1 MAQDNATPVY
11 FDDAT
16 GTLVFADERIE
27 LRPKT
32 YAVAKFLA
40 AHPQQVCSKETIMNA
55 VWENSFVEDQ
65 AVFQSINEIRRKFA
79 PTAVIQTYPR
89 RGYAWLLPTTSQP
102 ASQSQS
108 QTQTAT
114 KRSTPRWLLLSVLVA
129 VLLGSVTIGWFSFVD
144 TGERSSW
151 LQEGPRSKTTE
162 HQALMVLPTDT
173 TALTNDDRGL
183 GFGALQTVLQRLPS
197 DSNRTVFQASD
208 VLDIMDRKPVTK
220 PSDYFAV
227 SGATQ
232 IISSTLSGVPG
243 EYSLLFTLW
252 QKDGTQRH
260 GVLHGG
266 TLEQVISDYTEA
278 LMLQLFG
285 ELARPHRG
293 ASSLLTTTLTHR
305 AMTLLAQGETQ
316 AAIPYL
322 ESAVL
327 EHPEEPMQRF
337 LLARSYLHLGQAE
350 SALPHIEA
358 GLTALDALPPQPLR
372 GRLLYLKGVALMANN
387 LPAASH
393 FLRAAQS
400 QAEAQQDWLYHAY
413 AKAMQG
419 QVLIQQQHFSE
430 AEPLLAES
438 LRYQQLLNCPLG
450 IVQGHLDYFDFYFA
464 QGNTAKARAELQ
476 LAEQI
481 VLERNLEIVQSTIED
496 YKNKLI
502 KS

>member
-1 MAQDNATPVY
+1 MAKDNATPVY

-16 GTLVFADERIE
+16 GTVVFADERIE

-40 AHPQQVCSKETIMNA
+40 AHPQQVCSKEAIMNA

-89 RGYAWLLPTTSQP
+89 RGYAWLIPTSSQH
-102 ASQSQS
+102 AIQSQS
-108 QTQTAT
+108 QTQTSA
-114 KRSTPRWLLLSVLVA
+114 KQSKPRWLFFSVLVA
-129 VLLGSVTIGWFSFVD
+129 VLMGSVTIGWFSFSSY
-144 TGERSSW
+144 GEKPSS
-151 LQEGPRSKTTE
+151 LQAESRFKATE

-173 TALTNDDRGL
+173 AALTNNDRGL
-183 GFGALQTVLQRLPS
+183 GFGALQTVIQRLPS
-197 DSNRTVFQASD
+197 ESNRTVFQASD
-208 VLDIMDRKPVTK
+208 VLDIMDRKPVAK

-232 IISSTLSGVPG
+232 IISSKLSGVPG

-252 QKDGTQRH
+252 QRDGTQRH

-266 TLEQVISDYTEA
+266 TIEQVISDYTEA

-285 ELARPHRG
+285 ELTRPHRG
-293 ASSLLTTTLTHR
+293 ASSLLTSTLTHR

-316 AAIPYL
+316 TAIPYL

-337 LLARSYLHLGQAE
+337 LLARSYLHLGQVE
-350 SALPHIEA
+350 TALPHIEA
-358 GLTALDALPPQPLR
+358 GLTALDALPPQALR
-372 GRLLYLKGVALMANN
+372 GRLLYLKGVALMGNN

-393 FLRAAQS
+393 FLRAAQEA
-400 QAEAQQDWLYHAY
+400 AEAQQDWLYHAY

-419 QVLIQQQHFSE
+419 QVLIQQQRFSD

-438 LRYQQLLNCPLG
+438 LRYQQLLSCPLG
-450 IVQGHLDYFDFYFA
+450 IAQGHLDYVDFYFA
-464 QGNTAKARAELQ
+464 QGNTEKAQEQLQ

-481 VLERNLEIVQSTIED
+481 VLDRNLVIVKQLIAD

>member
-79 PTAVIQTYPR
+79 PIAVIQTYPR

-102 ASQSQS
+102 AIQSQS
-108 QTQTAT
+108 QTAM
-114 KRSTPRWLLLSVLVA
+114 KRSKPRWLLLSILVA
-129 VLLGSVTIGWFSFVD
+129 VLMGSGTIGWFSFSGY
-144 TGERSSW
+144 GEKPSS
-151 LQEGPRSKTTE
+151 LQAESRFKATE
-162 HQALMVLPTDT
+162 HQALMVLPTDSS
-173 TALTNDDRGL
+173 ALTNDDRGL
-183 GFGALQTVLQRLPS
+183 GFGALQTVVQRLPS
-197 DSNRTVFQASD
+197 ESNRTVFQASD
-208 VLDIMDRKPVTK
+208 VLDIMDRGPVEQ
-220 PSDYFAV
+220 PIDYFSV

-232 IISSTLSGVPG
+232 IISSKLSGVPG
-243 EYSLLFTLW
+243 EYSLLFTVW
-252 QKDGTQRH
+252 HRDGTQRH

-266 TLEQVISDYTEA
+266 TIEQVISDYTEA
-278 LMLQLFG
+278 LMLHLFG
-285 ELARPHRG
+285 ELTRPHRG
-293 ASSLLTTTLTHR
+293 ASSLLTSTLTHR
-305 AMTLLAQGETQ
+305 AMTLLAQGETP

-337 LLARSYLHLGQAE
+337 LLARTHLHLGQAE

-358 GLTALDALPPQPLR
+358 GLTALDALPPQALR

-400 QAEAQQDWLYHAY
+400 QAEEQQDWLYHAY

-419 QVLIQQQHFSE
+419 QVLIQQQRFSD

-464 QGNTAKARAELQ
+464 QGNTAKAQAELQ
-476 LAEQI
+476 LAEQM
-481 VLERNLEIVQSTIED
+481 VLERNLVIVKQLIAD
-496 YKNKLI
+496 YKNKLL

>member
-1 MAQDNATPVY
+1 MAKDNATPVY

-16 GTLVFADERIE
+16 GTLVFANERIE

-40 AHPQQVCSKETIMNA
+40 AHPQQVCSKEAIMNA

-79 PTAVIQTYPR
+79 PTSVVQTYPR

-102 ASQSQS
+102 AIQSQPQE
-108 QTQTAT
+108 QTLVKQS
-114 KRSTPRWLLLSVLVA
+114 KPRWLLWSVIVA
-129 VLLGSVTIGWFSFVD
+129 VFMGSVTIGWFSF
-144 TGERSSW
+144 TGYGEKPSW
-151 LQEGPRSKTTE
+151 LQAESRFKANE
-162 HQALMVLPTDT
+162 HQALMVLPTNT
-173 TALTNDDRGL
+173 AALTNDDRGL
-183 GFGALQTVLQRLPS
+183 GFGAMQTVIERLPS
-197 DSNRTVFQASD
+197 ESNRTVFQASD
-208 VLDIMDRKPVTK
+208 VLDIMDRGPVEQ
-220 PSDYFAV
+220 PIDYFSV

-232 IISSTLSGVPG
+232 IISSKLSGVPG
-243 EYSLLFTLW
+243 EYSLLFTVW
-252 QKDGTQRH
+252 HRDGTQHH

-266 TLEQVISDYTEA
+266 TIEQIISDYTEA

-305 AMTLLAQGETQ
+305 AMTLLAQGETP

-337 LLARSYLHLGQAE
+337 LLARSYLHLGQVE
-350 SALPHIEA
+350 TALPHIEA
-358 GLTALDALPPQPLR
+358 GLAALDALPPQALR
-372 GRLLYLKGVALMANN
+372 GRLLYLKGVALMGNN

-393 FLRAAQS
+393 FLRAAQEA
-400 QAEAQQDWLYHAY
+400 AEAQQDWLYHAY

-419 QVLIQQQHFSE
+419 QVFIRQQRFSD

-464 QGNTAKARAELQ
+464 QGNTVKAQAELQ
-476 LAEQI
+476 IAEQ
-481 VLERNLEIVQSTIED
+481 VVRERDLVAVKKIIED
-496 YKNKLI
+496 YKNKLV

>member
-1 MAQDNATPVY
+1 MAKDNATPVY

-16 GTLVFADERIE
+16 GTLVFANERIE

-40 AHPQQVCSKETIMNA
+40 AHPQQVCSKEAIMNA
-55 VWENSFVEDQ
+55 AWENSIVEDQ

-89 RGYAWLLPTTSQP
+89 RGYAWLIPTSSQH
-102 ASQSQS
+102 AIQSQS
-108 QTQTAT
+108 QTQAAI
-114 KRSTPRWLLLSVLVA
+114 KRSTPQWLLLSVLVA
-129 VLLGSVTIGWFSFVD
+129 VLMGSVAIGWFSFVGN
-144 TGERSSW
+144 GEKPSR
-151 LQEGPRSKTTE
+151 LQEGPRFKATE

-173 TALTNDDRGL
+173 AALTNDDRGL
-183 GFGALQTVLQRLPS
+183 GFGAMQTVIERLPNE
-197 DSNRTVFQASD
+197 SNRTIFQASD
-208 VLDIMDRKPVTK
+208 VLDIMDRKPVAE
-220 PSDYFAV
+220 PADYFAV

-232 IISSTLSGVPG
+232 IISSELNGVPG
-243 EYSLLFTLW
+243 EYSLLFTVW
-252 QKDGTQRH
+252 HSDGTQRH

-266 TLEQVISDYTEA
+266 TIEQVINDYTEA

-285 ELARPHRG
+285 ELTRPHRG
-293 ASSLLTTTLTHR
+293 ASSLLTSTLTHR

-316 AAIPYL
+316 TAIPYL

-337 LLARSYLHLGQAE
+337 LLARTHLHLGQAE

-372 GRLLYLKGVALMANN
+372 GRLLYLKGVALMGNN

-393 FLRAAQS
+393 FLGAAQEA
-400 QAEAQQDWLYHAY
+400 AEAQQDWLYHAY

-419 QVLIQQQHFSE
+419 QVLIQQQRFSD

-450 IVQGHLDYFDFYFA
+450 IAQGHLDYFDFYFA
-464 QGNTAKARAELQ
+464 QGNTEKAQEQLQ
-476 LAEQI
+476 LAEQM
-481 VLERNLEIVQSTIED
+481 VLERNLVIVKQLIAD
-496 YKNKLI
+496 YKNKLS